1 MTTSLETLRTAA
13 PSGRA
18 RPLLLDHGDYGTAV
32 LRQGRPVPWSDLAA
46 LTGYFGQVNG
56 LLDPDTTW
64 VDVAALYDA
73 HLSAHPDLVTAM
85 GARSRTGYA
94 LRTLLADEEGIELVL
109 RTAGTL
115 TEASR
120 RRAVLAVPSPARWL
134 ALAHEAAGD
143 PLEPVDDDAADRASV
158 YLAEWLGRLGSLPVA
173 LVLLDARRG
182 EEGTPVETKETADG
196 YSAISNLA
204 GHFGW
209 SVAVRRTEGIEVTD
223 GDLRIGLV
231 PESFWLGGADLPDGG
246 VLLASIPASAS
257 PERVLDQL
265 ALLR

>member
-1 MTTSLETLRTAA
+1 MATSLDTLHEAA

-32 LRQGRPVPWSDLAA
+32 IRQGRPVPWTDLAA

-56 LLDPDTTW
+56 LLGPDTTW
-64 VDVAALYDA
+64 VDVAAVYDA
-73 HLSAHPDLVTAM
+73 HLAAHPELVTAM
-85 GARSRTGYA
+85 GSRTRTGFA
-94 LRTLLADEEGIELVL
+94 MRTLLADEEGIDLVL

-134 ALAHEAAGD
+134 ARAHQLAGN
-143 PLEPVDDDAADRASV
+143 PLEAVDEDDADRASV
-158 YLAEWLGRLGSLPVA
+158 YLAEWLGRLGSVPVD
-173 LVLLDARRG
+173 LVLLDARGG
-182 EEGTPVETKETADG
+182 EDETPVETKEPVDG

-204 GHFGW
+204 RHFGW
-209 SVAVRRTEGIEVTD
+209 SVAVRRDEGVEASE
-223 GDLRIGLV
+223 GDVRIGLV
-231 PESFWLGGADLPDGG
+231 PESFWLDGADLPDGA
-246 VLLASIPASAS
+246 VLVATIPPSAS